1 MVVRVEGRS
10 NSDQAPSQ
18 LSKETTNGKKNTKEV
33 GRRNYDKDQ
42 QHRGHYQQD
51 DEGSE
56 FSDHR
61 STFPFLSPLI
71 HIRLLIARLGNA
83 LEFSR

>member
-42 QHRGHYQQD
+42 QHRGHCHQD
-51 DEGSE
+51 DEGSK
-56 FSDHR
+56 
-61 STFPFLSPLI
+61 FLHVDMVNRFVGHGSPP
-71 HIRLLIARLGNA
+71 R
-83 LEFSR
+83 